1 MGVRRGQRLRG
12 WYRTP
17 EGLCGSALSSAVSGS
32 RQPFEQDVPC
42 GERMGWARAA
52 LYCQIHRVEA
62 LLPPPGPPECV
73 TRGGLIPPTLCQGSG
88 PASQG
93 PREHR
98 ERPPLQAI
106 SGVARPPR
114 LRQPFCPNEDG

>member
-1 MGVRRGQRLRG
+1 MGVGRGQRLRG

-42 GERMGWARAA
+42 GERMGWARGA

-73 TRGGLIPPTLCQGSG
+73 TRGGLIPPTLCQGAQGESS
-88 PASQG
+88 PTSNKRCSQA
-93 PREHR
+93 PKAET
-98 ERPPLQAI
+98 AI
-106 SGVARPPR
+106 LSQWGWLDMILKAMPH
-114 LRQPFCPNEDG
+114 